1 VLDGAGTDEHEEEGL
16 AANGDEDEQDRALK
30 ELSDLNRA
38 SQAQVLRNQM
48 EIENGFALPL
58 DSDGGRSKKQSAA
71 SRHSNF
77 RGASL
82 EDEHYSDDFDPATA
96 ERTKTAEE
104 SQKPAAVASHHARL
118 SSHAPSGYNMTRKST
133 ESLGRASKI
142 ESIIEKPPV
151 LATMAADPATAS
163 MTELQIQQ

>member
-1 VLDGAGTDEHEEEGL
+1 
-16 AANGDEDEQDRALK
+16 
-30 ELSDLNRA
+30 
-38 SQAQVLRNQM
+38 M

-58 DSDGGRSKKQSAA
+58 DSDGGHSKKQSAA

-82 EDEHYSDDFDPATA
+82 EDEHYSDDFDPATV
-96 ERTKTAEE
+96 ERTKTVEE
-104 SQKPAAVASHHARL
+104 SQKPATAASHHARL

-151 LATMAADPATAS
+151 LATMAADPAAAS
-163 MTELQIQQ
+163 MTELQIQQQFYKA